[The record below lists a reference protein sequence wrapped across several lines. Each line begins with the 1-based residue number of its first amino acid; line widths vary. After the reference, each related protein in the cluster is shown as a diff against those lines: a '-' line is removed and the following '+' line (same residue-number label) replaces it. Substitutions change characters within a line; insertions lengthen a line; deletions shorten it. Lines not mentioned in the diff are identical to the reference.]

1 MSRIHSKHSGRAGSV
16 PPLRESAPD
25 WQPLKGK
32 DVEQQVVT
40 LAKEG
45 KSMPAIGLYLRDQFG
60 VPDVRLA
67 TGKSIS
73 KILGDNDL
81 QPKLPEDITNLLTRV
96 VNMQEHLPKHRK
108 DLHNRRSLE
117 LLEAKIRRLAKYY
130 RREGRLPEDWTYSA
144 QTARLLL
151 E

>member
-1 MSRIHSKHSGRAGSV
+1 
-16 PPLRESAPD
+16 
-25 WQPLKGK
+25 
-32 DVEQQVVT
+32 
-40 LAKEG
+40 
-45 KSMPAIGLYLRDQFG
+45 
-60 VPDVRLA
+60 
-67 TGKSIS
+67 
-73 KILGDNDL
+73 
-81 QPKLPEDITNLLTRV
+81 
-96 VNMQEHLPKHRK
+96 MQEHLPKHRK